1 METNYCLKKGKG
13 KGKGNLYLPSFEKAA
28 GQGRAKY

>member
-1 METNYCLKKGKG
+1 METNYCLKKG

-28 GQGRAKY
+28 GQGRVKY